1 MQLYKGRKTV
11 SSDQI
16 TRYKAHI
23 CQRNTGGK
31 KKKKKNN
38 TCSDVFTI
46 NLIFPNKLL
55 SIISQLR
62 CGSVVKCLPANASP
76 CMQLRRI

>member
-31 KKKKKNN
+31 KKKKKQH
-38 TCSDVFTI
+38 
-46 NLIFPNKLL
+46 LL
-55 SIISQLR
+55 
-62 CGSVVKCLPANASP
+62 
-76 CMQLRRI
+76 